1 MTGTVARR
9 VLVLLAALAV
19 MAVTARLGVWQLDR
33 AAQKEALQDRIEQQA
48 GAPALPAEA
57 LARDPAAAAAQHY
70 RRITLR
76 GTWLAAQTV
85 YLDNRQM
92 RGRPGFFVLTPLLL
106 PAGDAVVVQRGWI
119 PRDLLDRRRLASV
132 ATPGGEVTVQGRV
145 APWPSQLTALGADE
159 PGAIRQNLD
168 LADYQVQ
175 TQRALRPLSVTELAH
190 AGNEGDGLL
199 RDWPLPAVDVDK
211 NNGYAAQWFAFCA
224 LTAGLYVW
232 FQLYRPWRQRRRHPP
247 GARG

>member
-1 MTGTVARR
+1 MRR
-9 VLVLLAALAV
+9 GMVLLAALVV

-33 AAQKEALQDRIEQQA
+33 AAQKESLQRQIEQQA
-48 GAPALPAEA
+48 AAPALPADA
-57 LARDPAAAAAQHY
+57 LAADPAAAAPQHY
-70 RRITLR
+70 RRIALR
-76 GTWLAAQTV
+76 GTWLARDTV

-119 PRDLLDRRRLASV
+119 PRDALDRHHLAPL
-132 ATPGGEVTVQGRV
+132 ATPEGEVTVQGRV
-145 APWPSQLTALGADE
+145 APWPSRLTALGADE
-159 PGAIRQNLD
+159 PGVIRQNLD

-190 AGNEGDGLL
+190 VGNEGDGLL
-199 RDWPLPAVDVDK
+199 RDWPLPAVDVHK
-211 NNGYAAQWFAFCA
+211 HYGYAAQWFAFCA

-232 FQLYRPWRQRRRHPP
+232 FQLYRPWRQRRQRQP

>member
-1 MTGTVARR
+1 MTRPVGRR
-9 VLVLLAALAV
+9 AVVLLAAVVV
-19 MAVTARLGVWQLDR
+19 MATTARLGVWQLDR
-33 AAQKEALQDRIEQQA
+33 GAQKEALQHEIELQA
-48 GAPALPAEA
+48 AAPALPAEA
-57 LARDPAAAAAQHY
+57 LAAEPVDAAAQHY

-76 GTWLAAQTV
+76 GTWLAHETV

-92 RGRPGFFVLTPLLL
+92 RGRPGFFVLTPLQL

-119 PRDLLDRRRLASV
+119 PRDAMDRHHLVSV
-132 ATPGGEVTVQGRV
+132 ATPEGEVTVQGRV
-145 APWPSQLTALGADE
+145 APWPSRLTALGADE

-175 TQRALRPLSVTELAH
+175 TRRVLRPLSVTELAH

-199 RDWPLPAVDVDK
+199 RDWPLPAVDVHK
-211 NNGYAAQWFAFCA
+211 HYGYAAQWFAFCA

-232 FQLYRPWRQRRRHPP
+232 FQLYRPWRQRRQRPP
-247 GARG
+247 VARG